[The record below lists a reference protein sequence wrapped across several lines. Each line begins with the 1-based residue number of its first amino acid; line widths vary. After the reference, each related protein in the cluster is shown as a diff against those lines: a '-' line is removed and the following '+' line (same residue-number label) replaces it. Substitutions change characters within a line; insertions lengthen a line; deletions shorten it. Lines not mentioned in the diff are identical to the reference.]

1 MVNANGCSPN
11 VSGGGGPRDECLGC
25 GRPEVGG
32 DGARK
37 DAAEWLLELVDVR
50 IIDTGGKKGYEELV
64 KTGGGGPD
72 DGGTS
77 ADCEELATEG
87 GAVIE
92 KPGRRFPVA
101 GEVLER
107 NGLGGF
113 TSGPGGGGS
122 LFDNTDGNVGVLL
135 CPSGP
140 PLGLLSVDGG
150 RCPAEL

>member
-1 MVNANGCSPN
+1 MVNANGWSPN

-64 KTGGGGPD
+64 NTGGGGPD

-77 ADCEELATEG
+77 VDWGEIAAES
-87 GAVIE
+87 GAAIE
-92 KPGRRFPVA
+92 KLGRRFPVA
-101 GEVLER
+101 GVATER

-113 TSGPGGGGS
+113 TCGPGGGGS
-122 LFDNTDGNVGVLL
+122 L
-135 CPSGP
+135 
-140 PLGLLSVDGG
+140 
-150 RCPAEL
+150 